1 MAARVFPTR
10 DSSFKALT
18 LLFLI
23 VGGSLPPPA
32 TKFIWRRTL
41 AFRRASGSKED
52 VSGTVGATSLK
63 SKDYVRK
70 YQDFLRRL
78 KAARDEAGM
87 KQEDVARALGK
98 PQSFVSKCES
108 GERRVDFIELSQ
120 FAALYK
126 KPISFFGGRN

>member
-1 MAARVFPTR
+1 MVRFHPPQPNLFGDARSHSAARAVQKR
-10 DSSFKALT
+10 ILVWD
-18 LLFLI
+18 
-23 VGGSLPPPA
+23 
-32 TKFIWRRTL
+32 IW
-41 AFRRASGSKED
+41 KED